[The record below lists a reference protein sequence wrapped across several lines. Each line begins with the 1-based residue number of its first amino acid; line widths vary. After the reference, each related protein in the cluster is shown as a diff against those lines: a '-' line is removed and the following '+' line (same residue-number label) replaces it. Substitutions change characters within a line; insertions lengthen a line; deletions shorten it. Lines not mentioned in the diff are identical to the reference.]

1 MHDRVIA
8 ALEPRLIWAA
18 TLVCGVMLALMAPRL
33 ARTRLYLPPPR
44 TPFGR
49 GALTVALE
57 ALAAG
62 VVVSALRRLLPL
74 SSLDD
79 GLSLF
84 GTLAFIACCMALLG
98 GALAEITMRQQHD
111 EF

>member
-1 MHDRVIA
+1 MMIA
-8 ALEPRLIWAA
+8 ALDPRPIWAA
-18 TLVCGVMLALMAPRL
+18 ALVCGVVLALMAPRL
-33 ARTRLYLPPPR
+33 ARRRLYLPPPR
-44 TPFGR
+44 PKDVR

-57 ALAAG
+57 ALAVG

-79 GLSLF
+79 ELSLL
-84 GTLAFIACCMALLG
+84 GTLAFIAGFMALLG

-111 EF
+111 EY